1 MSTLQYFLS
10 FLVSFSSILIPII
23 CHEFDHLQPNN
34 HVAFFIFGD
43 SLFDAGMN
51 RYINTT
57 TDYQANFWP
66 YGETFSN
73 YPTGRFSNGRLVPDF
88 IAEYAKLP
96 LIPTYLPYN
105 NQPFVYGV
113 NFAFGGAGALVE
125 SHHGYVVDLETHL
138 SYFNIVQKKL
148 KQKLGDA
155 EAKTLLSK
163 SVYFFSVGDNDYIVL
178 FNSNSTYK
186 SVLQSYKSRKEY
198 VGMVIGD
205 LTSTIKEIYK
215 KGGRKFAFVN
225 LLPLGCLPGVK
236 ILAPGNSGSCL
247 EADLEMARLHNKELH
262 KALQELESQLE
273 GFKYA
278 NHDLYS
284 SLGER
289 INNPSRYGFK
299 EATACC
305 GIGPGRENHTC
316 GGKGGYGWN
325 SHSCK
330 YIGKGQF
337 MNWKDIW
344 RRHVGMRRIFCFV
357 KQRGPT
363 GSEKHLGG
371 IFLYEIGIGWFVLM
385 IIIHLVKGRLSRQ
398 HAGVGPPA
406 FWASCGGLRLVCFA
420 CGLFGVV
427 FPFAWDLLWAGIGK

>member
-51 RYINTT
+51 NYINTT

-66 YGETFSN
+66 YGETFFN
-73 YPTGRFSNGRLVPDF
+73 YPTGRFSNGRLMPDF

-105 NQPFVYGV
+105 NQLFVHGV
-113 NFAFGGAGALVE
+113 NFASGGAGALVE
-125 SHHGYVVDLETHL
+125 SHRGYVVDLETQL
-138 SYFNIVQKKL
+138 SYFNIVEKKL

-163 SVYFFSVGDNDYIVL
+163 SVYLFSVGGNDYLVL

-186 SVLQSYKSRKEY
+186 SVLQSYKSKKEY
-198 VGMVIGD
+198 VGMVIGN

-225 LLPLGCLPGVK
+225 SVPLGCLPGVK
-236 ILAPGNSGSCL
+236 ILVPGNSGSCL
-247 EADLEMARLHNKELH
+247 EAALEMARLHNKELH
-262 KALQELESQLE
+262 KALQELERQLE

-305 GIGPGRENHTC
+305 GIGPGRGNYTC
-316 GGKGGYGWN
+316 GVSAAISDFFHNGRLLRELNATEIELVPKLDVPL
-325 SHSCK
+325 K
-330 YIGKGQF
+330 
-337 MNWKDIW
+337 
-344 RRHVGMRRIFCFV
+344 VGDFRPFFNCNVLYKAVSKIIANRVRWSLGDLVEETQPAFVSGRRISDNMFLLWV
-357 KQRGPT
+357 KQP
-363 GSEKHLGG
+363 
-371 IFLYEIGIGWFVLM
+371 
-385 IIIHLVKGRLSRQ
+385 
-398 HAGVGPPA
+398 
-406 FWASCGGLRLVCFA
+406 
-420 CGLFGVV
+420 
-427 FPFAWDLLWAGIGK
+427 